1 MKLLKHI
8 ALGLFLATSTVGI
21 TSVAHAE
28 SDAGRITFEP
38 SVAIDNVIAQ
48 IQVALDAIEAGT
60 DNKEVAA
67 MIKKARDLNKEIN
80 ANDKVDIGRQRANSE
95 LSKARGLVKKGE
107 LEEAKH
113 QLQEAAKKYADLKKH
128 L

>member
-1 MKLLKHI
+1 MKFLKHI
-8 ALGLFLATSTVGI
+8 ALGLFLAISTVGVS
-21 TSVAHAE
+21 SVAFAE
-28 SDAGRITFEP
+28 DDGRIRFEP

-48 IQVALDAIEAGT
+48 IKVAQDAIETGV
-60 DNKEVAA
+60 DGKEIAA

-95 LSKARGLVKKGE
+95 LSKARGLAKKGQM
-107 LEEAKH
+107 EEVSH
-113 QLQEAAKKYADLKKH
+113 LLIEAATKYENLKKH